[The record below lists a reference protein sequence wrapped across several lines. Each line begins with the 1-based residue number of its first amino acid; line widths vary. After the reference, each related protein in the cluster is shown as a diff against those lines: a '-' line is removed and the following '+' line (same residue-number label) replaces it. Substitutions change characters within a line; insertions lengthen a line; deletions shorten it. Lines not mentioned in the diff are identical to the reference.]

1 MVYFDAAS
9 GEPLDPAGREALL
22 AALDEG
28 WAGPDR
34 LYREGRRARMLL
46 DAAREAV
53 AEVLDCRPD
62 ELVFTGSGTAA
73 VHQAVLGLA
82 RGRARAGRRLLLS
95 AVEHSSVL
103 HAAEL
108 AARRIGGEREL
119 LPVDTYGRVRLEAL
133 TESLATGGVAA
144 SGTGG
149 AALLGTAAAASS
161 GTGRPAS
168 GAGPAFVA
176 VQSANHEVGTRQPL
190 EAVAELCAEY
200 EVPLLVDAAVSLGRE
215 PVPGGWSVLAGSARK
230 WGGPAGVGVLAVRK
244 GTRFAADWP
253 EDEREH
259 GWVPGPVNVPAIL
272 AAATALRARTAE
284 AREVGRAHRELT
296 ALLRERIPRSVPE
309 VEIVG
314 DPDERVPHILTF
326 SCLYASGEA
335 LLLELDR
342 AGFSVSSGS
351 SCTASTLTPSHV
363 LEAMGVLSQG
373 NVRVSLPWTVARQ
386 EVERFLEVL
395 PAAVRAARPEDTQ
408 PSTPAATRPIATPS
422 AATQPIATPSTAAP
436 SAAGLS
442 AAGPS
447 ASAPPPTD
455 EPALEIDALGK
466 LCPLPVI
473 ELGKRIGEVAPGAVV
488 RVLADDPAAKL
499 DIPAWCRMT
508 GHDYLEAGPLA
519 GAAPAT
525 AFAYLVRRRA

>member
-9 GEPLDPAGREALL
+9 GEPLDPAGREAYL

-28 WAGPDR
+28 WADPDR

-53 AEVLDCRPD
+53 AEVLGCRAD
-62 ELVFTGSGTAA
+62 ELVFTASGTAA

-82 RGRARAGRRLLLS
+82 RGRRRAGRKLLVS
-95 AVEHSSVL
+95 AVEHSSVM

-108 AARRIGGEREL
+108 AARRIDGEREL
-119 LPVDTYGRVRLEAL
+119 IPVDAHGRVRLEAL
-133 TESLATGGVAA
+133 TESLARAGQSRSDGV
-144 SGTGG
+144 S
-149 AALLGTAAAASS
+149 
-161 GTGRPAS
+161 
-168 GAGPAFVA
+168 FVA
-176 VQSANHEVGTRQPL
+176 VQSANHEVGTRQPIG
-190 EAVAELCAEY
+190 AVARACAGFA
-200 EVPLLVDAAVSLGRE
+200 VPLLVDAAVSLGRE
-215 PVPGGWSVLAGSARK
+215 QAPDGWSVLTGSARK

-253 EDEREH
+253 EDERER
-259 GWVPGPVNVPAIL
+259 GWVPGPVNIPAIL
-272 AAATALRARTAE
+272 AAATVLRARSAGAQE
-284 AREVGRAHRELT
+284 AGTVQRELT
-296 ALLRERIPRSVPE
+296 KMLRERIPGLVPDVE
-309 VEIVG
+309 VVG
-314 DPDERVPHILTF
+314 DPDDRVPHILTF

-373 NVRVSLPWTVARQ
+373 NVRVSLPWTAGREQ
-386 EVERFLEVL
+386 VERFLDVL
-395 PAAVRAARPEDTQ
+395 PAAVRAARPEESQ
-408 PSTPAATRPIATPS
+408 ASTS
-422 AATQPIATPSTAAP
+422 AATATFASSADGAHTAA
-436 SAAGLS
+436 AAPC
-442 AAGPS
+442 AADEPEAPAGP
-447 ASAPPPTD
+447 AGPNDTN

-473 ELGKRIGEVAPGAVV
+473 ELGKRIGDVAPGGLV

-508 GHDYLEAGPLA
+508 GQDYLGAEPLA
-519 GAAPAT
+519 DRPAADAS
-525 AFAYLVRRRA
+525 ASAAAAYLVRRRA

>member
-9 GEPLDPAGREALL
+9 GEPLDPAGREAYL

-53 AEVLDCRPD
+53 AEALGCRAD
-62 ELVFTGSGTAA
+62 ELVFTGSGTES

-108 AARRIGGEREL
+108 AAQRNGGVREL
-119 LPVDTYGRVRLEAL
+119 LPVDAHGRLRVEAL
-133 TESLATGGVAA
+133 TESLGTAGAAAA
-144 SGTGG
+144 SGRASG
-149 AALLGTAAAASS
+149 AAAASGASSGTAAA
-161 GTGRPAS
+161 S
-168 GAGPAFVA
+168 GAGIAFVA

-190 EAVAELCAEY
+190 EAVADLCAQHA
-200 EVPLLVDAAVSLGRE
+200 VPLLVDAAVSLGRE
-215 PVPGGWSVLAGSARK
+215 PVPEGWSVLTGSAHK

-253 EDEREH
+253 QDERER
-259 GWVPGPVNVPAIL
+259 GWAPGPVNVPAIL
-272 AAATALRARTAE
+272 AAATALRARSAE
-284 AREVGRAHRELT
+284 ARQVGRLHRELT
-296 ALLRERIPRSVPE
+296 ALLRDRIPQSVPQVE
-309 VEIVG
+309 VVG

-373 NVRVSLPWTVARQ
+373 NVRVSLLWTVARD

-395 PAAVRAARPEDTQ
+395 PAAVQAARPAETKASS
-408 PSTPAATRPIATPS
+408 PTPTSKPAAAPTELPDAEPGALPPS
-422 AATQPIATPSTAAP
+422 PVPPS
-436 SAAGLS
+436 
-442 AAGPS
+442 
-447 ASAPPPTD
+447 D
-455 EPALEIDALGK
+455 EPALEINALGK

-508 GHDYLEAGPLA
+508 GHHYLDAGPLA

>member
-9 GEPLDPAGREALL
+9 GEPLDPAGREAYL

-53 AEVLDCRPD
+53 AEVLGCRAD
-62 ELVFTGSGTAA
+62 ELVFTGSGTSA

-82 RGRARAGRRLLLS
+82 KGRARAGRRLLIG

-108 AARRIGGEREL
+108 AAARNGGEREFI
-119 LPVDTYGRVRLEAL
+119 PVDGYGRVKRESL
-133 TESLATGGVAA
+133 TESLGGLSV
-144 SGTGG
+144 G
-149 AALLGTAAAASS
+149 LL
-161 GTGRPAS
+161 
-168 GAGPAFVA
+168 A

-190 EAVAELCAEY
+190 KEIAETAAEY
-200 EVPLLVDAAVSLGRE
+200 EVPLLVDAAASLGRE
-215 PVPGGWSVLAGSARK
+215 PVPAGWSVLTGSARK
-230 WGGPAGVGVLAVRK
+230 WGGPTGVGVLAVRK

-253 EDEREH
+253 EDERER
-259 GWVPGPVNVPAIL
+259 GWSPGPVDVPAIL
-272 AAATALRARTAE
+272 AAATALRARSAE
-284 AREVGRAHRELT
+284 AQEVGLNHRELT
-296 ALLRERIPRSVPE
+296 ALLRERIPQLIPDVELAGHPE
-309 VEIVG
+309 
-314 DPDERVPHILTF
+314 DRVPHILTF

-373 NVRVSLPWTVARQ
+373 NIRVSLPWDARL
-386 EVERFLEVL
+386 EDVERFLDVL
-395 PAAVRAARPEDTQ
+395 PEAVRTARPEPD
-408 PSTPAATRPIATPS
+408 PVEVRPVDGPAA
-422 AATQPIATPSTAAP
+422 
-436 SAAGLS
+436 
-442 AAGPS
+442 
-447 ASAPPPTD
+447 
-455 EPALEIDALGK
+455 LELDMLGR
-466 LCPLPVI
+466 LCPIPVI
-473 ELGKRIGEVAPGAVV
+473 ELGKRIGGVPVGGVI
-488 RVLADDPAAKL
+488 RVLADDPAARL

-508 GHDYLEAGPLA
+508 GQDLLGTEAVA
-519 GAAPAT
+519 GRPEPAL
-525 AFAYLVRRRA
+525 AYLVRRAR

>member
-9 GEPLDPAGREALL
+9 GEPLDPAAREALV

-28 WAGPDR
+28 WAGQDR

-53 AEVLDCRPD
+53 AEVLGCRAD
-62 ELVFTGSGTAA
+62 ELVFTSSGTAA

-82 RGRARAGRRLLLS
+82 AGRARAGRCLLVG

-108 AARRIGGEREL
+108 AARRTGGERVFV
-119 LPVDTYGRVRLEAL
+119 PADVHGRVTPEAL
-133 TESLATGGVAA
+133 TESLARV
-144 SGTGG
+144 
-149 AALLGTAAAASS
+149 
-161 GTGRPAS
+161 RAS
-168 GAGPAFVA
+168 GAAPAFVA

-190 EAVAELCAEY
+190 GALAGVCAPEG
-200 EVPLLVDAAVSLGRE
+200 VPLLVDAAASLGRE
-215 PVPGGWSVLAGSARK
+215 PVAAPWSVLAGSARK

-253 EDEREH
+253 QDERER
-259 GWVPGPVNVPAIL
+259 GWAPGPVNVPAIL
-272 AAATALRARTAE
+272 AAATALRARSAE
-284 AREVGRAHRELT
+284 AQEVGLVQRELT
-296 ALLRERIPRSVPE
+296 ALLRERIPSLVPDVE
-309 VEIVG
+309 VVG
-314 DPDERVPHILTF
+314 DPEDRLPHILTF
-326 SCLYASGEA
+326 SCLYASGEQ

-373 NVRVSLPWTVARQ
+373 NVRVSLPWSVSEQ
-386 EVERFLEVL
+386 DVERFLEVL
-395 PAAVRAARPEDTQ
+395 PAAVRAARPQDTAA
-408 PSTPAATRPIATPS
+408 SVSAPAAPVPVAEPAS
-422 AATQPIATPSTAAP
+422 AAEGGGEGEGE
-436 SAAGLS
+436 SAAQE
-442 AAGPS
+442 A
-447 ASAPPPTD
+447 
-455 EPALEIDALGK
+455 ALEIDALGK

-473 ELGKRIGEVAPGAVV
+473 ELGRRIREVPVGAIV
-488 RVLADDPAAKL
+488 RVLADDPAARL

-508 GHDYLEAGPLA
+508 GQDYLGAEALGGTEAAAA
-519 GAAPAT
+519 G
-525 AFAYLVRRRA
+525 YRVRRRA

>member
-1 MVYFDAAS
+1 MVYFDAAN
-9 GEPLDPAGREALL
+9 GEPLDPAGREAYL

-53 AEVLDCRPD
+53 AEVLGCRAD
-62 ELVFTGSGTAA
+62 ELVFTTSGTSA
-73 VHQAVLGLA
+73 VHQGVLGLA
-82 RGRARAGRRLLLS
+82 KGRARAGRTLVLG

-108 AARRIGGEREL
+108 AARRIEGDRVL
-119 LPVDTYGRVRLEAL
+119 VPVDVHGRIRLESL
-133 TESLATGGVAA
+133 IESLARARV
-144 SGTGG
+144 GG
-149 AALLGTAAAASS
+149 ASIGLI
-161 GTGRPAS
+161 
-168 GAGPAFVA
+168 A

-190 EAVAELCAEY
+190 AEVGDLAAEHG
-200 EVPLLVDAAVSLGRE
+200 VPLLVDAAASIGRE
-215 PVPGGWSVLAGSARK
+215 PVTSGWSVLAGSARK

-253 EDEREH
+253 EDERER
-259 GWVPGPVNVPAIL
+259 GWSPGPVNVPAIL
-272 AAATALRARTAE
+272 AAATALRARSAE
-284 AREVGRAHRELT
+284 AQEVGLNHRELT
-296 ALLRERIPRSVPE
+296 ALLRARIPEVVPE
-309 VEIVG
+309 VEVVG
-314 DPDERVPHILTF
+314 HPDDRLPHILTF

-373 NVRVSLPWTVARQ
+373 NIRVSLPWDTKRAD
-386 EVERFLEVL
+386 VERFLDVL
-395 PAAVRAARPEDTQ
+395 PGAVRSARPDAE
-408 PSTPAATRPIATPS
+408 PASHMEEEPS
-422 AATQPIATPSTAAP
+422 A
-436 SAAGLS
+436 
-442 AAGPS
+442 
-447 ASAPPPTD
+447 
-455 EPALEIDALGK
+455 ALEIDALGK

-473 ELGKRIGEVAPGAVV
+473 ELGRRIGSVPVGSVV
-488 RVLADDPAAKL
+488 RVLADDPAARL

-508 GHDYLEAGPLA
+508 GQDYLGAEPGP
-519 GAAPAT
+519 
-525 AFAYLVRRRA
+525 AYLVRRVR

>member
-1 MVYFDAAS
+1 MVYFDAAN
-9 GEPLDPAGREALL
+9 GEPLDPAGREAYL

-53 AEVLDCRPD
+53 AEVLGCRAD
-62 ELVFTGSGTAA
+62 ELVFTTSGTSAA
-73 VHQAVLGLA
+73 HHGVLGLA
-82 RGRARAGRRLLLS
+82 KGRARAGRTLVLG

-108 AARRIGGEREL
+108 AARRIEGDRVL
-119 LPVDTYGRVRLEAL
+119 VPVDVHGRIRLESL
-133 TESLATGGVAA
+133 IESLARTRV
-144 SGTGG
+144 GG
-149 AALLGTAAAASS
+149 ASIGLI
-161 GTGRPAS
+161 
-168 GAGPAFVA
+168 A

-190 EAVAELCAEY
+190 AEVGDLAAEHG
-200 EVPLLVDAAVSLGRE
+200 VPLLVDAAASIGRE
-215 PVPGGWSVLAGSARK
+215 PVTSGWSVLAGSARK

-253 EDEREH
+253 EDERER
-259 GWVPGPVNVPAIL
+259 GWSPGPVNVPAIL
-272 AAATALRARTAE
+272 AAATALRARSAE
-284 AREVGRAHRELT
+284 AQEVGLNHRELT
-296 ALLRERIPRSVPE
+296 ALLRARIPEVVPE
-309 VEIVG
+309 VEVVG
-314 DPDERVPHILTF
+314 HPDDRLPHILTF

-373 NVRVSLPWTVARQ
+373 NIRVSLPWDTKRAD
-386 EVERFLEVL
+386 VERFLDVL
-395 PAAVRAARPEDTQ
+395 PGAVRAARPDPEPTN
-408 PSTPAATRPIATPS
+408 PIEVEPS
-422 AATQPIATPSTAAP
+422 A
-436 SAAGLS
+436 
-442 AAGPS
+442 
-447 ASAPPPTD
+447 
-455 EPALEIDALGK
+455 ALEIDALGK

-473 ELGKRIGEVAPGAVV
+473 ELGQRIGSVPIGAVV
-488 RVLADDPAAKL
+488 RVLADDPAARL

-508 GHDYLEAGPLA
+508 GQDYLGAEPGP
-519 GAAPAT
+519 
-525 AFAYLVRRRA
+525 AYLVRRVR

>member
-9 GEPLDPAGREALL
+9 GEPLDPAGREAYL

-53 AEVLDCRPD
+53 AAVLGCRAD
-62 ELVFTGSGTAA
+62 ELVFTTSGTSA
-73 VHQAVLGLA
+73 VHQGVLGLA
-82 RGRARAGRRLLLS
+82 KGRARAGRTLVLS

-108 AARRIGGEREL
+108 AARRVEGERVL
-119 LPVDTYGRVRLEAL
+119 APVDVRGRVRVDSL
-133 TESLATGGVAA
+133 TELLERASERGRSAGAAAGVTGAA
-144 SGTGG
+144 SGS
-149 AALLGTAAAASS
+149 AARS
-161 GTGRPAS
+161 AS
-168 GAGPAFVA
+168 GAAAVGLLA

-190 EAVAELCAEY
+190 VEIARLAAEHD
-200 EVPLLVDAAVSLGRE
+200 VPLLVDAAASIGRE
-215 PVPGGWSVLAGSARK
+215 PVPSGWSVLAGSARK

-253 EDEREH
+253 EDERER
-259 GWVPGPVNVPAIL
+259 GWSPGPVNVPAIL
-272 AAATALRARTAE
+272 AAATALRARSAE
-284 AREVGRAHRELT
+284 AQEVGLNHRELT
-296 ALLRERIPRSVPE
+296 ALLRERIPVIVPDIE
-309 VEIVG
+309 VVG
-314 DPDERVPHILTF
+314 DPEDRLPHILTF

-373 NVRVSLPWTVARQ
+373 NIRVSLPWDAARRD
-386 EVERFLEVL
+386 VERFLEVL
-395 PAAVRAARPEDTQ
+395 PAAVRASRPDPE
-408 PSTPAATRPIATPS
+408 PAA
-422 AATQPIATPSTAAP
+422 STTADEP
-436 SAAGLS
+436 S

-447 ASAPPPTD
+447 ADESSTD
-455 EPALEIDALGK
+455 LEIDALGK

-473 ELGKRIGEVAPGAVV
+473 ELGKRIGTVPVGSVV
-488 RVLADDPAAKL
+488 RVLADDPAARL

-508 GHDYLEAGPLA
+508 GQDFLGPES
-519 GAAPAT
+519 AT
-525 AFAYLVRRRA
+525 AYLVRRAH

>member
-9 GEPLDPAGREALL
+9 GEPLDPAGREAYL

-34 LYREGRRARMLL
+34 LYREGRSARMLL

-53 AEVLDCRPD
+53 AEVLGCRAD
-62 ELVFTGSGTAA
+62 ELVFTASGTSA
-73 VHQAVLGLA
+73 VHQGVLGLA
-82 RGRARAGRRLLLS
+82 RGRARAGRTLVLS

-108 AARRIGGEREL
+108 AAQRIGGERVL
-119 LPVDTYGRVRLEAL
+119 APVDAHGRVRLD
-133 TESLATGGVAA
+133 SLAEMLEQAPLPGRTPVG
-144 SGTGG
+144 
-149 AALLGTAAAASS
+149 LL
-161 GTGRPAS
+161 
-168 GAGPAFVA
+168 A

-190 EAVAELCAEY
+190 VEVARLAAEHG
-200 EVPLLVDAAVSLGRE
+200 VPLLVDAAASIGRE
-215 PVPGGWSVLAGSARK
+215 PVDSGWSVLAGSARK

-253 EDEREH
+253 EDERER
-259 GWVPGPVNVPAIL
+259 GWSPGPVNVPAIL
-272 AAATALRARTAE
+272 AAATALRARSAE
-284 AREVGRAHRELT
+284 AREIGLNHRALT
-296 ALLRERIPRSVPE
+296 TLLRERIPELVPDVE
-309 VEIVG
+309 VVG
-314 DPDERVPHILTF
+314 DPTDRLPHILTF

-373 NVRVSLPWTVARQ
+373 NIRVSLPWRVRR
-386 EVERFLEVL
+386 EDVERFLGVL
-395 PAAVRAARPEDTQ
+395 PAAVRTARPE
-408 PSTPAATRPIATPS
+408 PGPGEERPPGERS
-422 AATQPIATPSTAAP
+422 AEEES
-436 SAAGLS
+436 
-442 AAGPS
+442 S
-447 ASAPPPTD
+447 AS
-455 EPALEIDALGK
+455 LEINALGK

-473 ELGKRIGEVAPGAVV
+473 ELGKRIGTVPVGSVI
-488 RVLADDPAAKL
+488 RVLADDPAARL

-508 GHDYLEAGPLA
+508 GQDFLGPESA
-519 GAAPAT
+519 SS
-525 AFAYLVRRRA
+525 FLVRRVR